1 MANNAPMT
9 REDLYM
15 HSIDDMVLDANNAP
29 MTREDHWSRPV
40 AMAPGGQWLSLR
52 EVIEGKTAQV
62 SFAHLSLEQQSELVA
77 ERIQQRPKFEVGTL
91 ASGIVDKERAITEVH
106 ALTSIGCSLI
116 DVEGRMIKMLIE
128 SALNGNL

>member
-1 MANNAPMT
+1 MTNNAPMT

-52 EVIEGKTAQV
+52 EVVEEEPTQV
-62 SFAHLSLEQQSELVA
+62 PFNRLSLEQQSELVVK
-77 ERIQQRPKFEVGTL
+77 RIQQRPIFKVGTL
-91 ASGIVDKERAITEVH
+91 VV
-106 ALTSIGCSLI
+106 
-116 DVEGRMIKMLIE
+116 VQF
-128 SALNGNL
+128 